1 MKFDSKSIGHP
12 KRPRK
17 ELTFLEA
24 NEIVRS
30 FCEQR
35 NWRQFHKPKDLAIG
49 VVTEGAELLDLFR
62 FKSEMEVE
70 ALLSNKQ
77 TREMIADEM
86 ADVQFFLLRLSEIT
100 GINLADALRKK
111 IRKNRSKYP
120 VKRARGSNRKY
131 NQS

>member
-1 MKFDSKSIGHP
+1 MKLESTIGHANP
-12 KRPRK
+12 KSN
-17 ELTFLEA
+17 ELTFVDA
-24 NEIVRS
+24 NELVRS

-62 FKSEMEVE
+62 FKSELEVE
-70 ALLSNKQ
+70 ALLSHKR

-100 GINLADALRKK
+100 GINLGDALRKK

-120 VKRARGSNRKY
+120 VKKAKGSNRKY
-131 NQS
+131 NES

>member
-1 MKFDSKSIGHP
+1 MKSKSKSLGHASP
-12 KRPRK
+12 KTN
-17 ELTFLEA
+17 ELTFLDAKEL
-24 NEIVRS
+24 VRS

-62 FKSEMEVE
+62 FKNELEVE
-70 ALLSNKQ
+70 ALLSHKQ
-77 TREMIADEM
+77 TRETIADEM

-120 VKRARGSNRKY
+120 MKRARGSNRKY
-131 NQS
+131 NES